1 MVPTVLHEKAL
12 LTLGLCLGLLL
23 LGPFVPGTLT
33 SMSFATIGVGTAFI
47 LSKERTLSRRV
58 ILLFSSAVVF
68 VVVFAKLI
76 PSGAPSYIRVA
87 VGITALGLTMAL
99 YGVSAVLILSA
110 LLKAKQVTHDLII
123 SAVNLYIILGVFWAH
138 VYSILNW
145 FHPEAFGLNVEE
157 SSSVSHF
164 IYFSFV
170 TLATLGYGDIT
181 PKTEFAQRLAI
192 LEAIMGQFYG
202 SVVVAYLLS
211 VYIGR
216 IIRRDQG

>member
-1 MVPTVLHEKAL
+1 MVATLLHEKAL
-12 LTLGLCLGLLL
+12 LTLGLCLALLL
-23 LGPFVPGTLT
+23 IDPFIPGTLT
-33 SMSFATIGVGTAFI
+33 NMSFAIIGVGTAFI

-58 ILLFSSAVVF
+58 ILLLSSAVVV

-76 PSGAPSYIRVA
+76 PSGVPSFIRVA
-87 VGITALGLTMAL
+87 IGIMALGLAMAL
-99 YGVSAVLILSA
+99 YAFCAGLILSA

-145 FHPEAFGLNVEE
+145 FHPEAFGLNAKEV
-157 SSSVSHF
+157 SSVSHF

-170 TLATLGYGDIT
+170 TLSTLGYGDIT

-192 LEAIMGQFYG
+192 IEAIMGHFYG
-202 SVVVAYLLS
+202 TVVVGYLLS

-216 IIRRDQG
+216 MIRRDES